1 MKARDRS
8 DYVLHRSITGLAH
21 RPLRAGASQAHRH
34 GALSLRFAPCPE
46 ANPPL
51 PSHGEARAVSPRL
64 GGPMRTEPLDHESA
78 AATGQPGFN
87 HENACVGMV
96 SPCCNAA
103 TRGESLS
110 RDTRKPQNESV
121 KKNLVIE
128 SCEST
133 NESLRIIAAR
143 MLPKSKGCK
152 LTGHALPSARTRF
165 AASDNR
171 AQAFAIAP
179 FA

>member
-1 MKARDRS
+1 MFSTDPSPDLPTDPFVR
-8 DYVLHRSITGLAH
+8 
-21 RPLRAGASQAHRH
+21 GASQAHRH

-87 HENACVGMV
+87 HENACAGMV

-133 NESLRIIAAR
+133 VESLRMFAAR
-143 MLPKSKGCK
+143 TLLVAGPMERNECFENCFRFPRQR
-152 LTGHALPSARTRF
+152 ARCW
-165 AASDNR
+165 SS
-171 AQAFAIAP
+171 
-179 FA
+179 